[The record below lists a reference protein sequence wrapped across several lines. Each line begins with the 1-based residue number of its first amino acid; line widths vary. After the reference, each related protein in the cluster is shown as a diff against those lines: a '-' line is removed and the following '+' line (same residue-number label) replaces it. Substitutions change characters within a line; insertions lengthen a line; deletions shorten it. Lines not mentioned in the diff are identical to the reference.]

1 MQKIGP
7 LQLTELPE
15 KYQDQF
21 ESGEIGP
28 NGRFY
33 PFVPS
38 EGSLLTAILFSVIYI
53 VPALGL
59 MFYAIPYYLSR
70 NPEVIAENIRTSITG
85 LGPFLVLMVIFGVVF
100 GGLFWMLW
108 QGWLSLKNVYVWFFH
123 TRPQEPLGPGLHG
136 ILIDLENLVIRHG
149 DSFADFSCAFLPKE
163 SITQSFTSTLRI
175 RTEADKHA
183 RFVDVVK
190 VRFVNEEKQSDEI
203 VLYEVFSLKADE
215 LQQVISSWRQA

>member
-7 LQLTELPE
+7 LQLAELPQ

-21 ESGEIGP
+21 ESSEIGP
-28 NGRFY
+28 NSRLY

-38 EGSLLTAILFSVIYI
+38 EGSLWMAIFLTLIYI
-53 VPALGL
+53 LPALFVL
-59 MFYAIPYYLSR
+59 FYGIPYYLSR
-70 NPEVIAENIRTSITG
+70 DPDLIARVVSDWISG
-85 LGPFLVLMVIFGVVF
+85 LGPFFVMTVIFGVIF

-108 QGWLSLKNVYVWFFH
+108 KGWLSLKNAYVWFFH
-123 TRPQEPLGPGLHG
+123 TPQQEPLAPGHYG

-149 DSFADFSCAFLPKE
+149 NSFADFSCAFFPKE

-175 RTEADKHA
+175 RKEGDKQP

-190 VRFVNEEKQSDEI
+190 VRFVNEEKESDEL
-203 VLYEVFSLKADE
+203 VLYEDFSLSADE